1 VHADYLEIGADIA
14 PPDAARVAVSAGN
27 QRIDDHAVAFIDTRK
42 AKAKRRHRAREFV
55 PDDSRVDRKGIGTV
69 KNMKIGTAD
78 PGAVD
83 ADYHLPRLQR
93 HHPTRN
99 HLELSRRANDD
110 CDHAFVTYHTSLPT
124 PKSATEHKRF
134 VG

>member
-27 QRIDDHAVAFIDTRK
+27 HRIDHHAVAFIDTRN
-42 AKAKRRHRAREFV
+42 AKAKRRHCARDFV
-55 PDDSRVDRKGIGTV
+55 PDDSRVDRKGIGIV

-83 ADYHLPRLQR
+83 ADYRLPRLRR

-110 CDHAFVTYHTSLPT
+110 CDHTSVTYHSRVWAHSL
-124 PKSATEHKRF
+124 TE
-134 VG
+134 